1 MKKILLFAMSTTL
14 FACSGGGNVN
24 TITVGEYPATRTDS
38 TVVDNYFGTEVADP
52 YRWLEDDRSEET
64 GAWVKAQNAF
74 TQNYLGQIPFVDQI
88 KNRLTELYNYPRQ
101 GSPWRQGEYYF
112 YSKNDGL
119 QNQSVIYYQK
129 GKDGAAEVFIDPNK
143 FSEDGTVALGSMRFS
158 QDDKY
163 CAYTVS
169 VAGSDWVEI
178 RVMEVATKK
187 VLPDVIKWVKF
198 SGAAWGKD
206 GFYYSRYDEP
216 SGSAL
221 SAKNEYQKVFYH
233 TLGTEQKEDKLIYED
248 KEHPLRYF
256 SAWQSED
263 NKWVFVNGSEGT
275 HGTEILYKKAGSSAP
290 FKVLFAG
297 FDYDYSM
304 IDCVDDELLVLTNR
318 DAENFQLIAVDLEN
332 TQKIRTVIPQS
343 ENLLQWVNTAGGDIF
358 AAHLVDASTSVSQ
371 HKWNGEKIRSVELP
385 GIGTSGGFGGEKE
398 DKTVFYSFSSFNVPP
413 TYYEYDIESGKSELY
428 LQTKVNFDVTQ
439 YTVEQ
444 VFYPSKD
451 GTKVPMFLVYKKGLE
466 RNGTAPTLLYAYG
479 GFNISLTPS
488 FSPANILLLEQGGIY
503 ALANIRGGGEYGEK
517 WHKGGMLESKQNV
530 FDDFIAAGEY
540 LIKEKYTSSERL
552 AINGGSNGGLLVGAC
567 LVQRPD
573 LFAVAFPEVGVLDML
588 RYHKFTIG
596 WGWAVEYGSSDYEA
610 QFDYLYKYSPLHNVK
625 KGTCYP
631 ATMVMTADHD
641 DRVVPAHSFKFAA
654 ELQKGQGCDNP
665 VLIRIDSNAGHGA
678 GKPIS
683 KIIEA
688 KADFWAFMLQNT
700 GVGYTP
706 VAK

>member
-14 FACSGGGNVN
+14 FACSGGGNVS
-24 TITVGEYPATRTDS
+24 TITVGEYPATRIDS

-64 GAWVKAQNAF
+64 GEWVKTQNAL
-74 TQNYLGQIPFVDQI
+74 TQTYLGQIPFVDQI

-129 GKDGAAEVFIDPNK
+129 GKDGTPEVFIDPNK
-143 FSEDGTVALGSMRFS
+143 LSEDGTVALGGLSFS

-178 RVMEVATKK
+178 RLMEVATKK
-187 VLPDVIKWVKF
+187 VMPDVIKWVKF
-198 SGAAWGKD
+198 SGASWGED

-221 SAKNEYQKVFYH
+221 SAKNEFQKVYYH
-233 TLGTEQKEDKLIYED
+233 TLGTEQKDDKLIYED

-263 NKWVFVNGSEGT
+263 NKWVFVSGSEGT
-275 HGTEILYKKAGSSAP
+275 HGTELLYKRAGSNAP

-297 FDYDYSM
+297 FKYDYSM
-304 IDCVDDELLVLTNR
+304 VDCVDDELLVLTNQ
-318 DAENFQLIAVDLEN
+318 DAENFQLIAVNLAD
-332 TQKIRTVIPQS
+332 TKKIRTVIPQS

-371 HKWNGEKIRSVELP
+371 YKWGGEKIRSVELP

-413 TYYEYDIESGKSELY
+413 TYYEYDLATGESKLY

-451 GTKVPMFLVYKKGLE
+451 GTKVPMFLVYKKGIK
-466 RNGTAPTLLYAYG
+466 RDGSAPTLLYAYG

-517 WHKGGMLESKQNV
+517 WHTGGMLENKQNV

-540 LIKEKYTSSERL
+540 LVKEKYTSSEKL

-596 WGWAVEYGSSDYEA
+596 WGWAVEYGSSDYEE
-610 QFDYLYKYSPLHNVK
+610 QFNYLYKYSPLHNVK
-625 KGTCYP
+625 PGVCYP
-631 ATMVMTADHD
+631 ATMIMTADHD

-665 VLIRIDSNAGHGA
+665 VLIRIDSDAGHGA

-688 KADFWAFMLQNT
+688 KADYWAFMLQNT

-706 VAK
+706 QTK